1 MRGDREPPAQDNRLR
16 LRTGALRALAV
27 LDACPMLPVDAF
39 APMVGLA
46 SRSGAYQ
53 QLARLRSRGLAEV
66 RREDLG
72 FVVGAHRGLWSITE
86 LGSRVLRDATPLG
99 KRDRPDN
106 VTRLRKRL
114 VNRHLPLRVAC
125 YRLLAWFLVEE
136 RAQGNVLATRGW
148 EWSRGSEFRLTE
160 HGSSVRVRLPAA
172 AHVSSP
178 DGTHPILSS
187 SRRVLLLPDLGTAP
201 VARYGELLRRVIA
214 QMGCDVLLV
223 GTPDPDG
230 RGTRVDA
237 WRGLVERVARREQA
251 SAPPVQLVSWARVCA
266 SLGGPG
272 AFATGAG
279 DQFRARPTTVAQSG
293 REQVLHLLG
302 RHPLL
307 TVRQLADLLGTSRGR
322 IERWQREMVDLDWLR
337 SVVPGD
343 LRGIGLDHESLELAR
358 LGLVEVTSAGRRRLA
373 DLLGLDPATARRYHG
388 LTGSG
393 RADAMRR
400 KRLLWALPHTVGAN
414 DVFVAFALAA
424 AGARRLGLTDELSEW
439 RSEAACER
447 RRCKPDGYGLYRREG
462 VSYGFV
468 LEYDRSTESAGK
480 YAAKFG
486 AYYRYRDSGQAAR
499 DYDGLPTILFVTT
512 SASAEDR
519 IARQAY
525 RTWYSRGTAPLPVLL
540 TTTERISRLAQ
551 GVLGPIW
558 RTPSEASGDLVQ
570 RGYWLP
576 DAANQARASGQEV
589 PGLASFAWTRVA
601 RRGVRQG
608 LHG

>member
-1 MRGDREPPAQDNRLR
+1 
-16 LRTGALRALAV
+16 
-27 LDACPMLPVDAF
+27 MLPVDAF

-72 FVVGAHRGLWSITE
+72 FVVGVHRRGLWSITE
-86 LGSRVLRDATPLG
+86 LGSRVLRDATPLD
-99 KRDRPDN
+99 KRDRPDKE
-106 VTRLRKRL
+106 VRPRKRL
-114 VNRHLPLRVAC
+114 LKRHLPLRIAC

-136 RAQGNVLATRGW
+136 RAQGNVLAMRGW
-148 EWSRGSEFRLTE
+148 EWSWGSEFRLTE
-160 HGSSVRVRLPAA
+160 HGSAVRVRLPAA
-172 AHVSSP
+172 AHVSPP
-178 DGTHPILSS
+178 DGTHQTLSS
-187 SRRVLLLPDLGTAP
+187 SRRVVLLADLGTAP
-201 VARYGELLRRVIA
+201 VARYGELLRRVMAQNEPVIA
-214 QMGCDVLLV
+214 QMAGCDALLV

-230 RGTRVDA
+230 RGTRLDA
-237 WRGLVERVARREQA
+237 WRGRLERVARREQA
-251 SAPPVQLVSWARVCA
+251 SAPATRVVSWARVSA
-266 SLGGPG
+266 WLGSSRPP
-272 AFATGAG
+272 ATGAG
-279 DQFRARPTTVAQSG
+279 DQARVRPTTVAQSG

-307 TVRQLADLLGTSRGR
+307 TVRQLADLLRTTRAR
-322 IERWQREMVDLDWLR
+322 IERWEREMIDLDWLR
-337 SVVPGD
+337 PVVPGE
-343 LRGIGLDHESLELAR
+343 LRGIALDHESLELAR

-393 RADAMRR
+393 RADTMRR

-424 AGARRLGLTDELSEW
+424 AGVRRLGLTDELLEW
-439 RSEAACER
+439 RSAAACER
-447 RRCKPDGYGLYRREG
+447 RRCKPDGYGLHRREG
-462 VSYGFV
+462 VRYGFL
-468 LEYDRSTESAGK
+468 LEYDRGTESAGK
-480 YAAKFG
+480 YAAKFR

-512 SASAEDR
+512 SAGAEDR

-525 RTWYSRGTAPLPVLL
+525 CAWYSRGTAPLPVLL
-540 TTTERISRLAQ
+540 TTTELISRHSR

-558 RTPSEASGDLVQ
+558 RTPSEASGDVVQ

-576 DAANQARASGQEV
+576 EAANQGRASRQDV
-589 PGLASFAWTRVA
+589 PALASFTWTRVA
-601 RRGVRQG
+601 RRGLRQAR
-608 LHG
+608 HA